1 MVNFH
6 GVPLSA
12 VLQTLS
18 QVPGAVVEL
27 PCQQYPIKWVSVNND
42 YCWTTG
48 EQTKEVTSLK
58 NVFVRVRI

>member
-18 QVPGAVVEL
+18 QAPGAVVEL

-42 YCWTTG
+42 YSWTTG
-48 EQTKEVTSLK
+48 EQTKEVASLK

>member
-6 GVPLSA
+6 GIRLSA

-42 YCWTTG
+42 YGWTTG
-48 EQTKEVTSLK
+48 EQTKEVASLK